1 MTADFPK
8 VWHRIE
14 GHAGQTFHQKRG
26 GEFSYIIRGNCV
38 VPDRTDQQ
46 LPRSEFEKAYRLMP
60 LESVVPLQSLRGPS
74 YLFAILMD
82 ERIRNGD
89 W

>member
-1 MTADFPK
+1 MAVNFSE

-14 GHAGQTFHQKRG
+14 RNAGQTFSQKRG
-26 GEFSYIIRGNCV
+26 GEFSYIIRGGCV
-38 VPDRTDQQ
+38 VPDRTNQQ
-46 LPRSEFEKAYRLMP
+46 LPKSEFEKAFELMP
-60 LESVVPLQSLRGPS
+60 LDRVALLQSLRGPS